1 MDLQDATEKNRFVA
15 ETVKCTIQGFFPLL
29 ENFWELQMENLF
41 ELLFNTP
48 LEKKSA
54 LTPTVIMICKFP

>member
-1 MDLQDATEKNRFVA
+1 MDLQDATEKNRFVVK
-15 ETVKCTIQGFFPLL
+15 TVKCAIQGFLPLL
-29 ENFWELQMENLF
+29 ENIWELQMENLL
-41 ELLFNTP
+41 ELLFNTL